1 MRRALGLLILCGSA
15 SAVAHD
21 SPEHTAERLDELL
34 LAAPAASVLIERAE
48 VHREL
53 GEFQGAHRL
62 LQQAA
67 VLEPRNPSVWLAHA
81 ENYAQFDQH
90 DATILAATEY
100 LQLAGPSLRGLW
112 LRADARAETGQLD
125 PAHRD
130 CLALSDLNANVEVA
144 LLCAHVASLCG
155 DGAGAFE
162 TLERGYAETGAAVLL
177 LAAFEQSLAVGE
189 FQRAAELA
197 AQGAS
202 LGSVNTLWVLRRAE
216 AVELTGDEGLA
227 AALRAEAF
235 DSATASV
242 ARRDSC
248 LNRVNWLEAL
258 AAFDQE
264 RAGLE
269 IEAVRGRCSDEQT
282 LRQRLLSLEE
292 LL

>member
-1 MRRALGLLILCGSA
+1 
-15 SAVAHD
+15 
-21 SPEHTAERLDELL
+21 
-34 LAAPAASVLIERAE
+34 
-48 VHREL
+48 
-53 GEFQGAHRL
+53 
-62 LQQAA
+62 
-67 VLEPRNPSVWLAHA
+67 
-81 ENYAQFDQH
+81 
-90 DATILAATEY
+90 
-100 LQLAGPSLRGLW
+100 
-112 LRADARAETGQLD
+112 
-125 PAHRD
+125 
-130 CLALSDLNANVEVA
+130 
-144 LLCAHVASLCG
+144 
-155 DGAGAFE
+155 
-162 TLERGYAETGAAVLL
+162 VLL

-282 LRQRLLSLEE
+282 LRQRLLNLEE